1 MIISFDL
8 DDTLIP
14 GMKQFPTEQRGIWQ
28 KLFSRE
34 KIRAGTIDLMKALK
48 AGEHRIFVYTTSY
61 RSPAYIRRLFFSYG
75 IYPEKII
82 NKTLHDKTLREKA
95 TLISKYPPAF
105 NIDVH
110 IDDSPG
116 VAIEGDRHHFNTIII
131 AENDLHWGNH
141 ILQQIADHRDSWQ

>member
-14 GMKQFPTEQRGIWQ
+14 GMKQFPTERRGIWQ

-34 KIRAGTIDLMKALK
+34 KIRAGTIELIKALK
-48 AGEHRIFVYTTSY
+48 AKNHRIFIYTTSY

-75 IYPEKII
+75 IFPEKII
-82 NKTLHDKTLREKA
+82 NKSVHDKTLGKRGA
-95 TLISKYPPAF
+95 AISKYPPAF

-116 VAIEGDRHHFNTIII
+116 VAMEGDRHQFNTIIV
-131 AENDLHWGNH
+131 AEEDLHWGNN
-141 ILQQIADHRDSWQ
+141 ILQQIAKKES